1 MEKAVLV
8 GIKFKNDD
16 LPLNE
21 SLEELRQLALT
32 SGAETI
38 GVLMQNRAVPDKKY
52 FIGRGKME
60 ELKNLCETL
69 SPDLII
75 MDQEVSASHIRNL
88 EDSLGVKVIDRTE
101 LILDIFAQHAH
112 TREGKLQVELA
123 QSEFI
128 MTRLSGR
135 GVSFS
140 RLGGGIGT
148 RGPGETKLEVD
159 RRRIRKKISD
169 LKTEID
175 SISKNR
181 NLLRQKRKSS
191 QIKVGAIVGYT
202 NSGKSTLLNSLARTN
217 VLVEDKLF
225 ATLDPVTKRV
235 YLPGNKVI
243 LLTDTVGF
251 IQKLP
256 HQLIDA
262 FKATLEETTEAD
274 FLVHVVD
281 ASSPYMED
289 QIASVYK
296 VLEEMGIIAK
306 PILTLFNKIDI
317 CKPPKALLKKY
328 DPAVFISAYYKT
340 GFEELTKSLL
350 KLL

>member
-1 MEKAVLV
+1 MEKAILV
-8 GIKFKNDD
+8 GIKLKNDEI
-16 LPLNE
+16 PIEE
-21 SLEELRQLALT
+21 SLAELKQLAAT
-32 SGAETI
+32 SGAETV
-38 GVLMQNRAVPDKKY
+38 GTLTQNREVPDKKY
-52 FIGRGKME
+52 FIGPGKMQ
-60 ELKNLCETL
+60 ELKTLCEATSAEL
-69 SPDLII
+69 AII
-75 MDQEVSASHIRNL
+75 DHDVSASHIRNL
-88 EDSLGVKVIDRTE
+88 ENDLGIKVIDRTE

-128 MTRLSGR
+128 MTRLTGR
-135 GVSFS
+135 GISLS

-148 RGPGETKLEVD
+148 RGPGETKLEMD
-159 RRRIRKKISD
+159 RRRIKRKISD
-169 LKTEID
+169 IKKELE
-175 SISKNR
+175 SVSMNR
-181 NLLRQKRKSS
+181 HLLREKRKSS
-191 QIKVGAIVGYT
+191 RIKVGAIVGYT
-202 NSGKSTLLNSLARTN
+202 NSGKSTLLNSLARAN
-217 VLVEDKLF
+217 VLVENKLF

-235 YLPGNKVI
+235 YLPGGKVI

-262 FKATLEETTEAD
+262 FKATLEETIEAD
-274 FLVHVVD
+274 FLLHVVD

-289 QIASVYK
+289 QITSVYK
-296 VLEEMGIIAK
+296 VLEEIGIITK

-340 GFEELTKSLL
+340 GFEELTRSLL